1 MIAFFSDSKAVT
13 IHINKFGEQ
22 FIDLFALIII
32 WIISLSGLIILF
44 LLLREEK
51 ISKKSLLNFDKRP
64 MIDENQSFFD
74 IGNNISVKIDKREIT
89 GVLVEPLKNTD
100 EKIELDD

>member
-1 MIAFFSDSKAVT
+1 MIAFFSESKAVI

-51 ISKKSLLNFDKRP
+51 VSKKSFLNFDKRP
-64 MIDENQSFFD
+64 MIDQNQTFFD

-89 GVLVEPLKNTD
+89 GVVVEPIKNIDENTD
-100 EKIELDD
+100 LDD